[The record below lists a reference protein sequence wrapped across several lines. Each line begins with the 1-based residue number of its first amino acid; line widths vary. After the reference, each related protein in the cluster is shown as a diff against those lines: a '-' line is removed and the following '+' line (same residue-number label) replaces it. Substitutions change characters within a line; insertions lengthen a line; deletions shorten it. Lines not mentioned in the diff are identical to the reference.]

1 MRATLR
7 AALTVVAAATALTI
21 GACSASETTP
31 TAHSVGAGS
40 PQPGAGTAAATPST
54 ATSATATPGTTS
66 SAAPTKPSTSPPGTA
81 YFLVVTATSVQ
92 IKVLRSGRLTVA
104 ASLTRDADYCVWNSA
119 SVAPDGTHIAWIEPT
134 GELGAIGSLRVADIN
149 GSHPRTLA
157 TNVICADPKATSWDG
172 SSRVVVRTRT
182 KLFTINISSGKRTT
196 LSGLVDVEV
205 HVAYSADGRT
215 IVRQIGDTVTVGPVG
230 GHSTTLHYTPPAA
243 EAARWNGWQTYS
255 VARDGRMISVNWNGT
270 DPQRRDNT
278 FAVVR
283 VSDGATVALP
293 HADVNHVEFLANG
306 NVFALRGRVY
316 DVLDSHL
323 RVLTTSTLPSSLTT
337 FRPLRYVP

>member
-7 AALTVVAAATALTI
+7 VAITVVAAASALTI
-21 GACSASETTP
+21 GACSASEITP
-31 TAHSVGAGS
+31 TAHSVDAG
-40 PQPGAGTAAATPST
+40 PAQPGSGAAPTPST
-54 ATSATATPGTTS
+54 ATSATAT
-66 SAAPTKPSTSPPGTA
+66 PGTA

-92 IKVLRSGRLTVA
+92 IKALRSGRLSVA
-104 ASLTRDADYCVWNSA
+104 ASIAKGANECVWNST
-119 SVAPDGTHIAWIEPT
+119 SVAPDGIHIAWIEPT

-182 KLFTINISSGKRTT
+182 KLFTVNISSGERTE
-196 LSGLVDVEV
+196 LGGLV
-205 HVAYSADGRT
+205 HVAFSADGHT
-215 IVRQIGDTVTVGPVG
+215 IAQQVGRAVTVGPVG
-230 GHSTTLHYTPPAA
+230 GHGTAVHYTPPAA
-243 EAARWNGWQTYS
+243 EAPRWDGWQTYS
-255 VARDGRMISVNWNGT
+255 VARDGRLISVNWNGT
-270 DPQRRDNT
+270 DPSRRDHT

-283 VSDGATVALP
+283 VSDGATIALP
-293 HADVNHVEFLANG
+293 HAGVDHVEFLANG

-337 FRPLRYVP
+337 FQPLRYVP